1 MCVGGK
7 GMEEMEEWVEIEC
20 PSCQGKKGLPCI
32 EGFAPCIVCE
42 GHGTVIGKLIGPVT
56 DL

>member
-1 MCVGGK
+1 MD
-7 GMEEMEEWVEIEC
+7 EMEEYVEIEC

-32 EGFAPCIVCE
+32 GGFAPCVVCD